1 MYRLEAKDESPIR
14 SFIPGRAWKPMAVSV
29 ADVRHYAALD
39 GIGINLSDRALG
51 QMLQAAMDTNDV
63 GIAPSPLSTLSP
75 ATITTPVQFLQNW
88 LPGLVK
94 FLTAARLADELMG
107 LTTVGSWEDEQIVQG
122 VMEPTGTA
130 FPYGDYT
137 NIPLTSWNL
146 TFEVRTVIRFELGLL
161 VGNLEEQRASR
172 VRVNSGAE
180 KRFLCADGL
189 EIQRNRVAFYGYN
202 DGAGRTFGFLNDP
215 SLPAYVNVPE
225 GASGGTAWS
234 TKTFLEIIADIRV
247 GLAALQTQSFGR
259 INPKKTPITIAIP
272 LASDQF
278 TTVVSEFGN
287 SVQQWLEQ
295 TYKNVRMIAV
305 PELNDANGGASAMYF
320 YADSMEA
327 MGSTDGGQ
335 VIQQIVTTK
344 FAALGVEKR
353 AKSYLEDYANG
364 TAGVMVKRPYA
375 VVRYSGS

>member
-1 MYRLEAKDESPIR
+1 MYRLEAKDESVLR
-14 SFIPGRAWKPMAVSV
+14 SFIPGRAWKPLAITT
-29 ADVRHYAALD
+29 ADVRHYAKLD

-51 QMLQAAMDTNDV
+51 QMLQAAMDSNDV
-63 GIAPSPLSTLSP
+63 GMAPSPLGTLSP

-107 LTTVGSWEDEQIVQG
+107 LTTVGSWEDEQVVQG
-122 VMEPTGTA
+122 VMEPTGMA

-137 NIPLTSWNL
+137 NIPLASWNL

-202 DGAGRTFGFLNDP
+202 DGNGRTFGFLNDP
-215 SLPAYVNVPE
+215 SLPAYVTLPD

-234 TKTFLEIIADIRV
+234 SKTFLEIIADIRV
-247 GLAALQTQSFGR
+247 GLAALQMQSMGR
-259 INPKKTPITIAIP
+259 INPKKTPITLAIP
-272 LASDQF
+272 LSADQY

-295 TYKNVRMIAV
+295 TYKNVRLMAV
-305 PELNDANGGASAMYF
+305 PELDDANGGASAMYF
-320 YADSMEA
+320 YADNVEA

-335 VIQQIVTTK
+335 VIQQICTTK

-364 TAGVMVKRPYA
+364 TAGVMVKRPWA
-375 VVRYSGS
+375 CVRYTGA